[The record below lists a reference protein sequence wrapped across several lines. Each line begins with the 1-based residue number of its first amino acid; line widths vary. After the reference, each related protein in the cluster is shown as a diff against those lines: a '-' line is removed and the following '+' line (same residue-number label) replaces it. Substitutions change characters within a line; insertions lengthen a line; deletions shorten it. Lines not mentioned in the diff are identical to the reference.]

1 MNAFWKIANKLYASN
16 SGGGGVRLA
25 RFFELLSFKV
35 GDNAIS
41 ANGEIGEGTVF
52 NHRGL
57 GCVTLQHTKI
67 GKNCRIACN
76 VTFGARWSKNGPDG
90 APIVGDNVVIGAGA
104 VILGNI
110 HIGDGAKIG
119 ANAVVLTDIP
129 PGALVAGVP
138 ACIVEKK

>member
-1 MNAFWKIANKLYASN
+1 MNGFWRIANRLYHSN
-16 SGGGGVRLA
+16 SGGGDRLA
-25 RFFELLSFKV
+25 RVFELLSFKA

-57 GCVTLQHTKI
+57 GCVTLQHTRI

-90 APIVGDNVVIGAGA
+90 APVIGDDVVIGAGA

-110 HIGDGAKIG
+110 HIGDGARIG
-119 ANAVVLTDIP
+119 ANAVVLNDVP
-129 PGALVAGVP
+129 AGAVAVGVP
-138 ACIVEKK
+138 AKIIQK

>member
-1 MNAFWKIANKLYASN
+1 MNVFWRIANRLYHSN
-16 SGGGGVRLA
+16 SGGRLA
-25 RFFELLSFKV
+25 RVFELLSFKA

-57 GCVTLQHTKI
+57 GCVTLQHTRI

-76 VTFGARWSKNGPDG
+76 VTFGARWSKNGLDG
-90 APIVGDNVVIGAGA
+90 APVIVDDVVIGAGA

-110 HIGDGAKIG
+110 HIGDGARIG
-119 ANAVVLTDIP
+119 ANAVVLNDVP
-129 PGALVAGVP
+129 AGAVVVGVP
-138 ACIVEKK
+138 AKIIQK

>member
-1 MNAFWKIANKLYASN
+1 MNGFWRIANRLYHSN
-16 SGGGGVRLA
+16 SGGDRLA
-25 RFFELLSFKV
+25 RVFELLSFKA

-57 GCVTLQHTKI
+57 GCVTLQHTRI

-90 APIVGDNVVIGAGA
+90 APVIGDDVVIGAGA

-110 HIGDGAKIG
+110 HIGDGARIG
-119 ANAVVLTDIP
+119 ANAVVLNDVP
-129 PGALVAGVP
+129 AGAVAVGVP
-138 ACIVEKK
+138 AKIIQK